1 VVMLERGGL
10 RLLLGLTAAA
20 CATGLHRVATWPLPR
35 GAVRTTAAAL
45 LTADAIGLE
54 SPAPPGPDPYKIVQD
69 DLEYI
74 KTSIKRML
82 TASKGET
89 GSALPSNGVLT
100 MAAREFMSRKGKSF
114 RPMLALLVGRATNPD
129 FVTDAR
135 HTKLAVISEMI
146 HTASLIHADVLE
158 EDETDSTVG
167 TLVHQEVA
175 LDVGNKV
182 CILAG
187 DFLLAKAAVEL
198 SLLESS
204 PVTEI
209 VARGLEAICEGGMRA
224 YNATVVPE
232 TLGALTL
239 DEHLVTV
246 GESIAALIA
255 NVCQCSAIL
264 SGHEPDSIVAQ
275 ACRQYGEHL
284 AYARHLVG
292 EAEEIEYALRK
303 SRRNPSSLPA
313 LLPRGVH
320 GVARAPILIAA
331 EQHPEVR
338 AILTGSAAGTDAPA
352 VAAELLERSG
362 AVQATRELAQQ
373 HANAA
378 AEAIEALPSSPTRDA
393 LVVLCHKV
401 VTGSP
406 IK

>member
-1 VVMLERGGL
+1 MHMLRT
-10 RLLLGLTAAA
+10 LLCCSITLLAGYRVGPFIGAPPTPRAAA
-20 CATGLHRVATWPLPR
+20 APCMQLSAE
-35 GAVRTTAAAL
+35 AL
-45 LTADAIGLE
+45 DLTKE
-54 SPAPPGPDPYKIVQD
+54 APPGPDPYKIVVD
-69 DLEYI
+69 DLDYI
-74 KTSIKRML
+74 KSSIKKML
-82 TASKGET
+82 KGSKGET
-89 GSALPSNGVLT
+89 SALSSNSVLT

-114 RPMLALLVGRATNPD
+114 RPMLVLLIGRATNPD

-158 EDETDSTVG
+158 EHETDSTQG

-224 YNATVVPE
+224 YNTTVVDCTAGDTLHTLTLQGHLATVS
-232 TLGALTL
+232 
-239 DEHLVTV
+239 
-246 GESIAALIA
+246 ESIAALIA
-255 NVCQCSAIL
+255 NVCHSSAIL
-264 SGHEPDSIVAQ
+264 SGHDPDSVVAQ
-275 ACRQYGEHL
+275 ACRLYGEHL
-284 AYARHLVG
+284 ALARHLVG
-292 EAEEIEYALRK
+292 EAEEIDSALRK
-303 SRRNPSSLPA
+303 SRRNPANLPA

-331 EQHPEVR
+331 ESYPEVR
-338 AILTGSAAGTDAPA
+338 AILTGAADGSDAPEGC
-352 VAAELLERSG
+352 AELLERSG
-362 AVQATRELAQQ
+362 AVAKTRGLALH
-373 HANAA
+373 HAQEA
-378 AEAIEALPSSPTRDA
+378 AEALEALPPSATRDA
-393 LVVLCHKV
+393 LMVLCHKV
-401 VTGSP
+401 VTGVP